1 MKDRFKD
8 YVERSIN
15 DGKEILRRYQNGID
29 YIFIKEDDGW
39 YSIFNVT
46 GGICRPVIQAKDLKH
61 ADSYIAMMEPV
72 SVPVTFL

>member
-1 MKDRFKD
+1 MKDRFID
-8 YVERSIN
+8 YVEQAKN
-15 DGKEILRRYQNGID
+15 DGKEILRRYANGID

-46 GGICRPVIQAKDLKH
+46 GGVYSPVIQAKDLKH
-61 ADSYIAMMEPV
+61 ADSYIAMQEPV